1 MKMMQL
7 GGSEVSV
14 PPLAIGTM
22 FWGTRV
28 PRSSAH
34 DLLDYALEAGACFID
49 TANNYAFWESGGLG
63 GESETCLGE
72 WIAARGPSGRDRLVL
87 ATKVGARP
95 VRVGEGTGNALGLSR
110 QAVLDQV
117 TDSLRRLRT
126 THVDVLYAHIDDTHT
141 PLTETIGVF
150 QEVVDR
156 GWARAVAASNLTA
169 ARLHEAMT
177 VVEGGAQYA
186 ALQNRFTFLPPA
198 ADSDFGRQ
206 VLLDDAV
213 QAACR
218 AHHVTMVAY
227 STLLEG
233 AYTRPERRLPPA
245 YQRPESDQALEALT
259 SVARDL
265 DLDRGQAVLAW
276 LAHRATPI
284 VPVVGVSRREQLDS
298 AIDAV
303 DTPVPAAAVAALD
316 QARAAA
322 A

>member
-1 MKMMQL
+1 MLQL
-7 GGSEVSV
+7 GDSQVSV

-22 FWGTRV
+22 FWGTRI
-28 PRSSAH
+28 PRPRAH
-34 DLLDYALEAGACFID
+34 DLLDYALQVGACFID

-63 GESETCLGE
+63 DESETCLGE
-72 WIAARGPSGRDRLVL
+72 WIAARGPSGRDRLIL

-95 VRVGEGTGNALGLSR
+95 AKVGAGTDNALGLSR
-110 QAVLDQV
+110 RAVLDQV

-126 THVDVLYAHIDDTHT
+126 THVDVLYAHIDDRQT
-141 PLTETIGVF
+141 PLAETIGVF

-156 GWARAVAASNLTA
+156 GWARTVAASNLTA
-169 ARLHEAMT
+169 GRLGEAMRT
-177 VVEGGAQYA
+177 SEGGARYV

-198 ADSDFGRQ
+198 SGSDFGRQ

-218 AHHVTMVAY
+218 DHHVTMVAY

-233 AYTRPERRLPPA
+233 AYTRPERPFPPA
-245 YQRPESDQALEALT
+245 YQRPESDQALETLT
-259 SVARDL
+259 SVANDL

-276 LAHRATPI
+276 LAHRPTPI
-284 VPVVGVSRREQLDS
+284 VPVLGVSRREQLDD
-298 AIDAV
+298 AIEAI
-303 DTPVPAAAVAALD
+303 DTPVSPAAIATLD

>member
-1 MKMMQL
+1 MLQL
-7 GGSEVSV
+7 GKSEVSV

-34 DLLDYALEAGACFID
+34 DLLDHALEAGACFID

-63 GESETCLGE
+63 DESETCLGE

-95 VRVGEGTGNALGLSR
+95 VKVGAGTDNALGLSR

-117 TDSLRRLRT
+117 ADSLRRLRT
-126 THVDVLYAHIDDTHT
+126 THVDVLYAHIDDTRT
-141 PLTETIGVF
+141 PLAETIGVF

-156 GWARAVAASNLTA
+156 GWARTVAASNLTA
-169 ARLHEAMT
+169 DRLDEAMT
-177 VVEGGAQYA
+177 TIEGGAQYA

-198 ADSDFGRQ
+198 PGSDFGRQ

-218 AHHVTMVAY
+218 RHHVTMVAY

-233 AYTRPERRLPPA
+233 AYTRPERPFPPA
-245 YQRPESDQALEALT
+245 YQRPGSAEALEVLT
-259 SVARDL
+259 SVAKEL

-276 LAHRATPI
+276 LAHRVTPI
-284 VPVVGVSRREQLDS
+284 VPVVGVSRRLQLDS
-298 AIDAV
+298 AIEAIG
-303 DTPVPAAAVAALD
+303 TPVPPEAIAALEE
-316 QARAAA
+316 ARAAA

>member
-1 MKMMQL
+1 MKMLQL
-7 GGSEVSV
+7 GDSDVSV

-28 PRSSAH
+28 PRSRAH
-34 DLLDYALEAGACFID
+34 DLLDYALQAGAWFID

-72 WIAARGPSGRDRLVL
+72 WIAARGPSARDRLVL

-95 VRVGEGTGNALGLSR
+95 VEVGAGTGNALGLSR

-126 THVDVLYAHIDDTHT
+126 THVDVLYAHIDDTQT
-141 PLTETIGVF
+141 PLAETIAVF

-156 GWARAVAASNLTA
+156 GWARTVAASNLTA
-169 ARLHEAMT
+169 DRLNEAMT
-177 VVEGGAQYA
+177 TTEGGAQYA

-198 ADSDFGRQ
+198 SGTDFGRQ

-213 QAACR
+213 QAACSE
-218 AHHVTMVAY
+218 HHVTMVAY

-233 AYTRPERRLPPA
+233 AYTRPERPFPPA
-245 YQRPESDQALEALT
+245 YRRPESDQALEALT
-259 SVARDL
+259 SVAEDL
-265 DLDRGQAVLAW
+265 GLDRGQAVLAW

-298 AIDAV
+298 AIEAIG
-303 DTPVPAAAVAALD
+303 TPVPPAAIAALD